1 VRAKRTRP
9 DGGADKRRLRSSR
22 KLDAVVVGAGPNGLA
37 AAVTLAQAGRSVL
50 VLEAQDTIGGGTR
63 TAELTLPG
71 FRHDVCSAIHPLV
84 AASPFFSSLGLEL
97 DLVEPPA
104 ALAHPLDG
112 GSAVLVR
119 RSVDDTARAL
129 GGDGEAYR
137 RLFAPLVGDWPRLA
151 RELLGPVVHV
161 PRHPVALARF
171 GRSGIRSA
179 RSLAETR
186 FATEEAR
193 ALFGGASAH
202 SLIPLERRASAAFG
216 LMLLVL
222 AHVTGWPFARGGSQA
237 IADALAARLRALGG
251 EIETGREVTS
261 LRELPPTK
269 VVLCDVTPRQLIAL
283 ADDRLPQ
290 GYRRRLDAWR
300 YGPGIFKLD
309 YALDSPIPWRT
320 PEVAQA
326 ATVHLGGTL
335 AEIAESERA
344 PWQGRHA
351 DRPFVLLAQQSLF
364 DDTRAP
370 AGKHTAWAYCHVPHG
385 STVDV
390 RERVEQQIERF
401 APGFR
406 ERVLA
411 CSARTTPELER
422 ENANLVGGDIG
433 GGANLLGQVIARPS
447 PRRVPYATPLPWLY
461 ICSASTPPGGGVHG
475 MCGYHAARAVL
486 RRGDPPSE
494 G

>member
-1 VRAKRTRP
+1 MESP
-9 DGGADKRRLRSSR
+9 
-22 KLDAVVVGAGPNGLA
+22 
-37 AAVTLAQAGRSVL
+37 AAV
-50 VLEAQDTIGGGTR
+50 
-63 TAELTLPG
+63 
-71 FRHDVCSAIHPLV
+71 
-84 AASPFFSSLGLEL
+84 
-97 DLVEPPA
+97 
-104 ALAHPLDG
+104 AHPLDG

-119 RSVDDTARAL
+119 RSIDDTARAL
-129 GGDGEAYR
+129 GRDEEAYR
-137 RLFAPLVGDWPRLA
+137 RLFAPLVREWPRLA
-151 RELLGPVVHV
+151 RELLGPLVHV

-171 GRSGIRSA
+171 GRSGIRSG
-179 RSLAETR
+179 RSLAEAR
-186 FATEEAR
+186 FATEGAR

-202 SLIPLERRASAAFG
+202 SIVPLERRGTAAFG
-216 LMLLVL
+216 LMLLLL
-222 AHVTGWPFARGGSQA
+222 AHVTGWPLPRGGSQA
-237 IADALAARLRALGG
+237 IGDALAARLRALGG
-251 EIETGREVTS
+251 EIETGRQVTS
-261 LRELPPTK
+261 LRELPPSK

-283 ADDRLPQ
+283 AHDLLPHR
-290 GYRRRLDAWR
+290 YRRRLQAWQ
-300 YGPGIFKLD
+300 YGPGVFKLD
-309 YALDSPIPWRT
+309 YALDGPIPWLA

-326 ATVHLGGTL
+326 ATVHLGGSL
-335 AEIAESERA
+335 VEIAEAERA
-344 PWQGRHA
+344 PWQGRPA

-370 AGKHTAWAYCHVPHG
+370 AGKHTAWAYCHVPNG

-390 RERVEQQIERF
+390 REQIERQIERF

-406 ERVLA
+406 DRVLA

-447 PRRVPYATPLPWLY
+447 ARRVPYATPLPWLY
-461 ICSASTPPGGGVHG
+461 LCSASTPPGGGVHG